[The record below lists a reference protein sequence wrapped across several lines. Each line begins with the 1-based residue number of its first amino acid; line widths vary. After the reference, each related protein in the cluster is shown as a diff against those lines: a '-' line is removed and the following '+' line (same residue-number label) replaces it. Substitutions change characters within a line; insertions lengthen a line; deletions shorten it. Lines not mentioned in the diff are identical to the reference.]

1 MKNFHRT
8 PAGTQ
13 LGDEAVR
20 IGIFVFVVDEVR
32 AGFQTVEEFEIGI
45 GGGQFLG
52 PVQAQQDGIG
62 SRLRRK
68 GITGRPSTSISSNS
82 KSKDSTCTS
91 ASCDGA
97 AGTGI

>member
-1 MKNFHRT
+1 MKSFHRT

-13 LGDEAVR
+13 LGDEAAR

-52 PVQAQQDGIG
+52 PVQAQQDGIREQAAQEG
-62 SRLRRK
+62 HNGPSVNVHFQQLKVQRLHLHQ
-68 GITGRPSTSISSNS
+68 
-82 KSKDSTCTS
+82 CQL
-91 ASCDGA
+91 
-97 AGTGI
+97 